1 MSPSWKTP
9 GCRRWNCW
17 SPCRPSWK
25 HCRERGG
32 EVMDML
38 GLPVSAYWLEPLLV
52 GAQILLILL
61 AGYVLQRIV
70 GGFLTGLGERY
81 PLPPELLV
89 PVRGG
94 LRWLIMGSAFVLVL
108 GRLGVSAT
116 VLWTALSG
124 FVAVAAV
131 AFFAM
136 WSVLSN
142 LLCAILIFTIGPF
155 RIGDMVELVDTLD
168 KPGVK
173 GRVVAINLMFTTLI
187 ETPEAGGALVQVPN
201 SQFFQKS
208 VRRWRGSD
216 LFPQMVVAKQPDEQ
230 D

>member
-1 MSPSWKTP
+1 M
-9 GCRRWNCW
+9 
-17 SPCRPSWK
+17 
-25 HCRERGG
+25 
-32 EVMDML
+32 EVFGLVLASHWVEPILL
-38 GLPVSAYWLEPLLV
+38 GLQV
-52 GAQILLILL
+52 LLILL
-61 AGYVLQRIV
+61 VGYLAQRLGRFI
-70 GGFLTGLGERY
+70 TRLGERY
-81 PLPPELLV
+81 PLPPELLM

-94 LRWLIMGSAFVLVL
+94 LRWFIMGSACVIVL

-142 LLCAILIFTIGPF
+142 LLCAVLIYTIGPF
-155 RIGDMVELVDTLD
+155 RIGDIVELVDTLD

-173 GRVVAINLMFTTLI
+173 GRVTAINLMFTTLI
-187 ETPEAGGALVQVPN
+187 ELPEHGGALVQVPN

-208 VRRWRGSD
+208 VRRWRGTD
-216 LFPQMVVAKQPDEQ
+216 GLAQVITERPAGEGK
-230 D
+230 

>member
-1 MSPSWKTP
+1 MEALKQLLPVEWIAP
-9 GCRRWNCW
+9 FW
-17 SPCRPSWK
+17 
-25 HCRERGG
+25 
-32 EVMDML
+32 L
-38 GLPVSAYWLEPLLV
+38 GL
-52 GAQILLILL
+52 QILLILV
-61 AGYVLQRIV
+61 AAFVVQRLV
-70 GGFLTGLGERY
+70 ARCLSRLSKRY

-94 LRWLIMGSAFVLVL
+94 LRWLIMGSALIVVLE
-108 GRLGVSAT
+108 RLGVSAT

-142 LLCAILIFTIGPF
+142 LLCAVLIFTVGPF
-155 RIGDMVELVDTLD
+155 RIGDVVELVDTTD

-173 GRVVAINLMFTTLI
+173 GRVVAINLLFTTLI
-187 ETPEAGGALVQVPN
+187 ELPEAGGALVQVPN

-216 LFPQMVVAKQPDEQ
+216 VLPLVCEATHKPG
-230 D
+230 